1 MTADLTTHL
10 TRHGLARAGLSPRA
24 HWRRVPRSARVV
36 AGLIPLATLL
46 FGPAA
51 YAVDPT
57 QMPTPE
63 LQARYEGLT
72 HELRCV
78 QCQDEA
84 LADSP
89 AGIASDLR
97 GEVRDMLLAGKSD
110 DDVRSFMLAR
120 YGDFVLFRPRFV
132 LKNAWLWGAPEVL
145 LVIGVLVMWRVVKKR
160 ARLVSTDSEP
170 LSDDGSP

>member
-1 MTADLTTHL
+1 MKRFTAAVV
-10 TRHGLARAGLSPRA
+10 LAMLAALVA
-24 HWRRVPRSARVV
+24 ARV
-36 AGLIPLATLL
+36 AL
-46 FGPAA
+46 
-51 YAVDPT
+51 AVDPT

-63 LQARYEGLT
+63 LQARYQGLT

-84 LADSP
+84 ISDSP

-110 DDVRSFMLAR
+110 QDVRNFMLAR

-132 LKNAWLWGAPEVL
+132 LKNAWLWLAPWAL
-145 LVIGVLVMWRVVKKR
+145 LVVGGLVAWRVVRKR
-160 ARLVSTDSEP
+160 AELVAADNEP
-170 LSDDGSP
+170 LPDDGSP

>member
-1 MTADLTTHL
+1 MSSTNILRACLMAL
-10 TRHGLARAGLSPRA
+10 AGLLLAARA
-24 HWRRVPRSARVV
+24 
-36 AGLIPLATLL
+36 
-46 FGPAA
+46 
-51 YAVDPT
+51 YAIDPT

-84 LADSP
+84 ISDSP

-110 DDVRSFMLAR
+110 QDVRNFMLAR

-132 LKNAWLWGAPEVL
+132 LKNAWLWLAPWALL
-145 LVIGVLVMWRVVKKR
+145 LVGGLVAWRVVRKR
-160 ARLVSTDSEP
+160 TELVAADNEP
-170 LSDDGSP
+170 LPDDGSP

>member
-1 MTADLTTHL
+1 MTADLMPYHTPRDL
-10 TRHGLARAGLSPRA
+10 TRRALTPRGRRRQSPRRAG
-24 HWRRVPRSARVV
+24 VV
-36 AGLIPLATLL
+36 ACLIPLAGLVAGST
-46 FGPAA
+46 A

-97 GEVRDMLLAGKSD
+97 SEVRDMLLAGKSD
-110 DDVRSFMLAR
+110 DDVRNFMLAR

-160 ARLVSTDSEP
+160 ARLVSADSEP
-170 LSDDGSP
+170 LPDDGSP

>member
-1 MTADLTTHL
+1 MTADHL
-10 TRHGLARAGLSPRA
+10 TDLTARDLTRRGLSLRADPRRSRQRAGLI
-24 HWRRVPRSARVV
+24 AR
-36 AGLIPLATLL
+36 LIPLAGLVLGST
-46 FGPAA
+46 A

-97 GEVRDMLLAGKSD
+97 SEVRDMLLAGKSD
-110 DDVRSFMLAR
+110 DDVRNFMLAR

-132 LKNAWLWGAPEVL
+132 LKNAWLWGAPELL

-170 LSDDGSP
+170 LPDDGSP

>member
-1 MTADLTTHL
+1 MRADLMTTMTMAGHARRGR
-10 TRHGLARAGLSPRA
+10 TPPTHQRRSHRRAGL
-24 HWRRVPRSARVV
+24 V
-36 AGLIPLATLL
+36 AGLIPLAG
-46 FGPAA
+46 FVFASAA
-51 YAVDPT
+51 HAVDPT

-97 GEVRDMLLAGKSD
+97 AEVRDMLLAGKSD
-110 DDVRSFMLAR
+110 DDVRNFMLAR

-132 LKNAWLWGAPEVL
+132 LKNAWLWGTPEVL
-145 LVIGVLVMWRVVKKR
+145 LLTGLLVMWRIVKKR
-160 ARLVSTDSEP
+160 ARLVSADTEP
-170 LSDDGSP
+170 LPDDGSP

>member
-1 MTADLTTHL
+1 MRRVSAICVAAA
-10 TRHGLARAGLSPRA
+10 GLALASAGAVRA
-24 HWRRVPRSARVV
+24 
-36 AGLIPLATLL
+36 IDT
-46 FGPAA
+46 
-51 YAVDPT
+51 T

-89 AGIASDLR
+89 AGVAADLR
-97 GEVRDMLLAGKSD
+97 REVRDMLLAGKSD
-110 DDVRSFMLAR
+110 DDVRNFMLAR

-132 LKNAWLWGAPEVL
+132 LKNAWLWAAPEVL
-145 LVIGVLVMWRVVKKR
+145 LVVGALVAWRVVRKR
-160 ARLVSTDSEP
+160 ARLVSADAEP
-170 LSDDGSP
+170 LPDDGSN

>member
-1 MTADLTTHL
+1 MSRARILRGSL
-10 TRHGLARAGLSPRA
+10 IALAGF
-24 HWRRVPRSARVV
+24 
-36 AGLIPLATLL
+36 LACVR
-46 FGPAA
+46 A
-51 YAVDPT
+51 YAIDPT

-84 LADSP
+84 ISDSP

-110 DDVRSFMLAR
+110 QDVRNFMLAR

-132 LKNAWLWGAPEVL
+132 LKNAWLWLAPWAL
-145 LVIGVLVMWRVVKKR
+145 LAVGGLVAWRVVRKR
-160 ARLVSTDSEP
+160 AELVAADNEP
-170 LSDDGSP
+170 LPDDGSP

>member
-1 MTADLTTHL
+1 MRRATGICVLA
-10 TRHGLARAGLSPRA
+10 GLALAGAGAVRA
-24 HWRRVPRSARVV
+24 
-36 AGLIPLATLL
+36 IDT
-46 FGPAA
+46 
-51 YAVDPT
+51 T

-89 AGIASDLR
+89 AGVAADLR
-97 GEVRDMLLAGKSD
+97 REVRDMLLAGKSD
-110 DDVRSFMLAR
+110 DDVRNFMLAR

-132 LKNAWLWGAPEVL
+132 LKNVWLWAAPEVL
-145 LVIGVLVMWRVVKKR
+145 LVVGALVAWRVVRKR
-160 ARLVSTDSEP
+160 ARLVSADTEP
-170 LSDDGSP
+170 LPDDGSN

>member
-1 MTADLTTHL
+1 MSHAGILRGCL
-10 TRHGLARAGLSPRA
+10 IALAGLLACARA
-24 HWRRVPRSARVV
+24 
-36 AGLIPLATLL
+36 
-46 FGPAA
+46 
-51 YAVDPT
+51 YAIDPT

-84 LADSP
+84 ISDSP

-110 DDVRSFMLAR
+110 QDVRNFMLAR

-132 LKNAWLWGAPEVL
+132 LKNAWLWLAPWTL
-145 LVIGVLVMWRVVKKR
+145 LVVGGLVAWRVVRKR
-160 ARLVSTDSEP
+160 TELVAADNEP
-170 LSDDGSP
+170 LPDDGSP

>member
-1 MTADLTTHL
+1 MRRATAICVTAA
-10 TRHGLARAGLSPRA
+10 GLALVGTGVVRA
-24 HWRRVPRSARVV
+24 
-36 AGLIPLATLL
+36 IDT
-46 FGPAA
+46 
-51 YAVDPT
+51 T

-89 AGIASDLR
+89 AGVAADLR
-97 GEVRDMLLAGKSD
+97 REVREMLLAGKSD
-110 DDVRSFMLAR
+110 DDVRNFMLAR

-132 LKNAWLWGAPEVL
+132 LKNAWLWAAPEVL
-145 LVIGVLVMWRVVKKR
+145 LVVGALVAWRVVRKR
-160 ARLVSTDSEP
+160 SRLVSTDTEP
-170 LSDDGSP
+170 PPDDGPN

>member
-1 MTADLTTHL
+1 MRRATVICVAAA
-10 TRHGLARAGLSPRA
+10 GLALANAAVVRA
-24 HWRRVPRSARVV
+24 
-36 AGLIPLATLL
+36 IDT
-46 FGPAA
+46 
-51 YAVDPT
+51 T

-89 AGIASDLR
+89 AGVAADLR
-97 GEVRDMLLAGKSD
+97 REVRDMLLAGKSD
-110 DDVRSFMLAR
+110 DDVRNFMLAR

-132 LKNAWLWGAPEVL
+132 LKNVWLWAAPEVL
-145 LVIGVLVMWRVVKKR
+145 LVVGALVAWRVVRKR
-160 ARLVSTDSEP
+160 ARLVSADTEP
-170 LSDDGSP
+170 LPDDGSN

>member
-1 MTADLTTHL
+1 MPHLMNRDLK
-10 TRHGLARAGLSPRA
+10 RARLAACL
-24 HWRRVPRSARVV
+24 
-36 AGLIPLATLL
+36 LPLAALACVSTA
-46 FGPAA
+46 G
-51 YAVDPT
+51 AVDPT

-63 LQARYEGLT
+63 LQARYQGLT

-110 DDVRSFMLAR
+110 DDVRNFMLAR
-120 YGDFVLFRPRFV
+120 YGDFVLFRPRFAW
-132 LKNAWLWGAPEVL
+132 KNAWLWSAPEVL
-145 LVIGVLVMWRVVKKR
+145 LIVGVLVAWRVVRKR
-160 ARLVSTDSEP
+160 ARLVSADSEP
-170 LSDDGSP
+170 LPDDGSP

>member
-1 MTADLTTHL
+1 MRRATAICIV
-10 TRHGLARAGLSPRA
+10 AAGLSLASAGAVRA
-24 HWRRVPRSARVV
+24 
-36 AGLIPLATLL
+36 IDT
-46 FGPAA
+46 
-51 YAVDPT
+51 T

-89 AGIASDLR
+89 AGVAADLR
-97 GEVRDMLLAGKSD
+97 REVREMLLAGKSD
-110 DDVRSFMLAR
+110 DDVRNFMLAR

-132 LKNAWLWGAPEVL
+132 LKNVWLWAAPEVL
-145 LVIGVLVMWRVVKKR
+145 LVVGVLVAWRVVRKR
-160 ARLVSTDSEP
+160 ARLVSADSEP
-170 LSDDGSP
+170 LPDDGSN

>member
-1 MTADLTTHL
+1 MRRAGATCVAAA
-10 TRHGLARAGLSPRA
+10 GLALACAGAVRA
-24 HWRRVPRSARVV
+24 
-36 AGLIPLATLL
+36 IDT
-46 FGPAA
+46 
-51 YAVDPT
+51 T

-63 LQARYEGLT
+63 LQARYQGLT

-89 AGIASDLR
+89 AGVAADLR
-97 GEVRDMLLAGKSD
+97 REVRDMLLAGKSD

-132 LKNAWLWGAPEVL
+132 PKNFWLWAAPEVL
-145 LVIGVLVMWRVVKKR
+145 LVVGLLVAWRVVRQR
-160 ARLVSTDSEP
+160 ARLVSTDTEP
-170 LSDDGSP
+170 PPDDGST

>member
-1 MTADLTTHL
+1 MTADPMTHPA
-10 TRHGLARAGLSPRA
+10 THGLRRRGLSPRA
-24 HWRRVPRSARVV
+24 HRRRFPRRAGVV
-36 AGLIPLATLL
+36 ACLIPLAGLL
-46 FGPAA
+46 FGPTA

-110 DDVRSFMLAR
+110 DDVRNFMLAR

-160 ARLVSTDSEP
+160 ARLVSADSEP
-170 LSDDGSP
+170 LPDDGSP

>member
-1 MTADLTTHL
+1 M
-10 TRHGLARAGLSPRA
+10 RHAAAICVVAAGLALASAGA
-24 HWRRVPRSARVV
+24 V
-36 AGLIPLATLL
+36 LAIDT
-46 FGPAA
+46 
-51 YAVDPT
+51 T

-89 AGIASDLR
+89 AGVAADLR
-97 GEVRDMLLAGKSD
+97 RQVREMLLAGKSD
-110 DDVRSFMLAR
+110 DDVRNFMLAR

-132 LKNAWLWGAPEVL
+132 LKNAWLWAAPEVL
-145 LVIGVLVMWRVVKKR
+145 LVVGALVAWRVVRKR
-160 ARLVSTDSEP
+160 ARLVSADTGP
-170 LSDDGSP
+170 LPDDGSN